1 MSPQPLEKQLTKNV
15 DPRAI
20 DEVWDRI
27 EARRGR
33 VWSSHLTG
41 ARISV
46 AFAVVVALVAL
57 LVFRGFGA
65 PPSTIRLANGDALP
79 ARLGQP
85 VAREVQL
92 DDGSRL
98 SLAEGTRLEPTVNT
112 GRALSFV
119 MAQGATTF
127 DVVPDGPR
135 LWTIDAG
142 LATVSVLGTRF
153 RVTRE
158 PHRVRVDVER
168 GLVRVESATLEGGEV
183 KLTAGQW
190 VEVRDDSPS
199 TAASSVPP
207 TTTALV
213 SPPPSATAA
222 PSSSTAVVQPTPPST
237 TSLVLAG
244 TASATATESPWHP
257 LAKKGEYGAAYEA
270 LGQEGVA
277 RETKRATT
285 ASELMQVA
293 DVARLSGHPKD
304 AVAPLQ
310 RVVTEHHGDPSAP
323 QAAFTLGKV
332 QLDALG
338 QPAAAAAAFEKAI
351 ALGLP
356 MALREDAF
364 ARRVEAYSKAGNV
377 AGAKTAR
384 AAYDDAFPDGR
395 HRAAVAKLAP

>member
-1 MSPQPLEKQLTKNV
+1 MSPQPLGKQLTKNV

-33 VWSSHLTG
+33 GGSPQLTG
-41 ARISV
+41 ARLSL

-57 LVFRGFGA
+57 LVFRGALFGA
-65 PPSTIRLANGDALP
+65 PPSAIRLANGDALP

-98 SLAEGTRLEPTVNT
+98 SLAEGTRLEPAVNT

-119 MAQGATTF
+119 MEQGATTF

-168 GLVRVESATLEGGEV
+168 GLVRVASATLEGGEV
-183 KLTAGQW
+183 RLTAGQW
-190 VEVRDDSPS
+190 VEVRDDAPSP
-199 TAASSVPP
+199 AASISAP

-222 PSSSTAVVQPTPPST
+222 PSSSNAVVQPTPPST
-237 TSLVLAG
+237 PTPVV
-244 TASATATESPWHP
+244 TTATATERPWHP

-277 RETKRATT
+277 RETNRATT

-304 AVAPLQ
+304 AVAPLE